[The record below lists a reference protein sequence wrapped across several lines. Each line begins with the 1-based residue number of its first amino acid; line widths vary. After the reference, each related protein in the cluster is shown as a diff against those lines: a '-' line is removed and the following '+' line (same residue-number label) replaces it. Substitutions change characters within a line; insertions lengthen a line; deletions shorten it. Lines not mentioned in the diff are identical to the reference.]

1 MKRPFSTFSKD
12 AQISGGMAKQFFR
25 SPMFVHCYQVI
36 VTTTILQYLVL
47 VARYV
52 MQHLEHVTTHAFQH
66 LQCFAICVISH
77 LVSVSVDAVQH
88 LVLVTA
94 YFMYSRRLK
103 RHTKLQFYS
112 SQIGLSLSSSEKAK
126 RN

>member
-1 MKRPFSTFSKD
+1 MNAYSLYPYNTS
-12 AQISGGMAKQFFR
+12 
-25 SPMFVHCYQVI
+25 
-36 VTTTILQYLVL
+36 ILQYLVR
-47 VARYV
+47 VSRYV
-52 MQHLEHVTTHAFQH
+52 MQHLEHVTTHAFKH
-66 LQCFAICVISH
+66 LHCFALCVISH

-112 SQIGLSLSSSEKAK
+112 SQIHIIRRCIGTKAFFGKAFQLSFWCVGENSLSCCIK
-126 RN
+126 

>member
-1 MKRPFSTFSKD
+1 MKRQFSTFSKD
-12 AQISGGMAKQFFR
+12 AQISGGMTKHFFR
-25 SPMFVHCYQVI
+25 SPMFVHCYQVL
-36 VTTTILQYLVL
+36 VTTSILQYLVR

-66 LQCFAICVISH
+66 LQCFALCVISQ

-94 YFMYSRRLK
+94 YFMYS
-103 RHTKLQFYS
+103 
-112 SQIGLSLSSSEKAK
+112 
-126 RN
+126 